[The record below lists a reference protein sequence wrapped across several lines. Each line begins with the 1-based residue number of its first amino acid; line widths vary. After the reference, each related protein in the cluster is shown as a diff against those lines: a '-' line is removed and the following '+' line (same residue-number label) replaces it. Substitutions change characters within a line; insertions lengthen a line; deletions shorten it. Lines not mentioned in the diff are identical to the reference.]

1 MKVYAYCLC
10 ADLDTFD
17 HSVSGVCGARVRVVK
32 MDDISVLIS
41 DCETV
46 PVTQENMLA
55 HAAVV
60 RNIFTRTTTVP
71 LRFGT
76 LTTEQQLRSFITTN
90 KLALANKLAQLRGC
104 VEMDLKTNWKSSTA
118 APPISDPAAGPGTAR
133 RIRIGDRGQRRELLG
148 DEQTAAQR
156 AELSGLL
163 RIELGTLI
171 KDEKIDLRAADKA
184 MTAKVFHLIE
194 SSKIKEYRE
203 KVQKLRDER
212 PELQLE
218 VSGPWPP
225 YGFANIELEF
235 PLQIGVS

>member
-17 HSVSGVCGARVRVVK
+17 HSVSGVCGAGVRVVK

-60 RNIFTRTTTVP
+60 RNFFTRTTTVP

-118 APPISDPAAGPGTAR
+118 APAISDPDAGPGTAFLR
-133 RIRIGDRGQRRELLG
+133 EKRRELLG

-163 RIELGTLI
+163 RIELGRLI

-203 KVQKLRDER
+203 KVLKLRDER